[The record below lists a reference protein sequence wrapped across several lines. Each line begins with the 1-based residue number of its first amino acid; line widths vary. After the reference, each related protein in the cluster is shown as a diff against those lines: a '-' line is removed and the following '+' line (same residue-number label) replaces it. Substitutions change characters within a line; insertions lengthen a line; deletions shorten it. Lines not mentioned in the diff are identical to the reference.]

1 MHRGQVGRV
10 FTGDPELL
18 KVTSTVMILMAG
30 YIGCDGLQTVLGG
43 ILRGTGRQASAVPVI
58 FFSYYILALPAAFL
72 FAFVFH
78 WGVRPL
84 CQFCSTTCEAKQSK
98 ISLLLDTLLGKI

>member
-1 MHRGQVGRV
+1 
-10 FTGDPELL
+10 
-18 KVTSTVMILMAG
+18 MILMAG

-58 FFSYYILALPAAFL
+58 FFSYYLLALPAAFV

-78 WGVRPL
+78 WGVSAL
-84 CQFCSTTCEAKQSK
+84 VQLEEAKKACEVVKDGQRKSACPA
-98 ISLLLDTLLGKI
+98 

>member
-1 MHRGQVGRV
+1 MCRGQVGRV

-78 WGVRPL
+78 WGVRPSPAAVSRVVSQAL
-84 CQFCSTTCEAKQSK
+84 YWCSGDACRKC
-98 ISLLLDTLLGKI
+98 

>member
-1 MHRGQVGRV
+1 MGRV

-58 FFSYYILALPAAFL
+58 FFSYYLLALPAAFL

-78 WGVRPL
+78 WGVSALVKLATVPYL
-84 CQFCSTTCEAKQSK
+84 TGAGEVSEALS
-98 ISLLLDTLLGKI
+98 